1 MGKRAKEHRKKVQA
15 RNQKLKVHQKKLQK
29 AYTQMFEKLKDLQE
43 RYSGDTEGM
52 LKELSG
58 ETTNE

>member
-15 RNQKLKVHQKKLQK
+15 RNLKIKQNQKKIEK
-29 AYTQMFEKLKDLQE
+29 IYTQMFEKLQDLQE
-43 RYSGDTEGM
+43 KYSGDTEGM

-58 ETTNE
+58 ETTND

>member
-1 MGKRAKEHRKKVQA
+1 MGKRDKEHRKKVQA
-15 RNQKLKVHQKKLQK
+15 RNQKIKIHQQKLQK

>member
-1 MGKRAKEHRKKVQA
+1 MGKRDKEHRKKVQA
-15 RNQKLKVHQKKLQK
+15 RNQKLKIRQNKLQK